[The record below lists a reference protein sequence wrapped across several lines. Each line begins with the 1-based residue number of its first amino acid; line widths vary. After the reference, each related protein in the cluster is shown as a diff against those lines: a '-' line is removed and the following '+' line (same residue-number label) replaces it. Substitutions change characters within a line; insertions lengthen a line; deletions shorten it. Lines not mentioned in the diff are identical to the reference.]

1 MLMDFP
7 AERRV
12 SRIRSF
18 VAMLVTASVVMVSA
32 VFLSPAAAAPPVS
45 STGTPF
51 TGVEVEATGSDIL
64 AAGVGTVSVTARN
77 TTTGPLYN
85 GTVVAVLPLG
95 VTYVPGSAQ
104 PGPPNAPGEPQV
116 RLQALDPDNP
126 TELLAGA
133 RLVELLR
140 SSPRRRA

>member
-12 SRIRSF
+12 GRIRSF

-64 AAGVGTVSVTARN
+64 AAGVGTV
-77 TTTGPLYN
+77 
-85 GTVVAVLPLG
+85 VVARF
-95 VTYVPGSAQ
+95 AQ
-104 PGPPNAPGEPQV
+104 P
-116 RLQALDPDNP
+116 
-126 TELLAGA
+126 
-133 RLVELLR
+133 
-140 SSPRRRA
+140 PRVSASKTSRTTIFFIPMT